1 MRITRQT
8 IFLTD
13 LTLPVSIG
21 IHDFERK
28 APQRIIINMEV
39 ELEVLDESRPLGD
52 DIANVLDYD
61 IVRERITAV
70 AASRHFN
77 LQESLCREIV
87 AALRDAKGIARVKIS
102 TQKPDVYADCAAVG
116 YSMECDFHAD

>member
-21 IHDFERK
+21 IHDFERE
-28 APQRIIINMEV
+28 APQRIVINMEV
-39 ELEVLDESRPLGD
+39 ELEVPDESTPLGD
-52 DIANVLDYD
+52 DVANVLDYD
-61 IVRERITAV
+61 IVRERTTAV
-70 AASRHFN
+70 ATSRHFN

-87 AALRDAKGIARVKIS
+87 AALRDAKGIARVRIS
-102 TQKPDVYADCAAVG
+102 TQKPDVYPDCAAVG
-116 YSMECDFHAD
+116 YSMECVFRTD

>member
-21 IHDFERK
+21 IHDFERE
-28 APQRIIINMEV
+28 APQRIVINMEV
-39 ELEVLDESRPLGD
+39 ELEVPDESTPLGD

-61 IVRERITAV
+61 IIRERTTAV
-70 AASRHFN
+70 ATSRHFN
-77 LQESLCREIV
+77 LQESLCREVV

-102 TQKPDVYADCAAVG
+102 TQKPDVYPDCAAVG
-116 YSMECDFHAD
+116 YSMECDFRTD